1 MVKKIFLLLII
12 LIICLSITLPSFAD
26 NNAKVNTENFRPSLS
41 GDTSEIRTI
50 GNVVVKVIKI
60 VGSALSVITI
70 AIIGIKYIYG
80 SIEQKAQYKETI
92 MPYIVGAILLFGC
105 SNLVDIIYSMAI

>member
-1 MVKKIFLLLII
+1 MLKKTICLLILLII
-12 LIICLSITLPSFAD
+12 CISITLPILAIDTDEYKPKLSGEG
-26 NNAKVNTENFRPSLS
+26 NTEIKN
-41 GDTSEIRTI
+41 I

-60 VGSALSVITI
+60 VGSAISVIAL

-92 MPYIVGAILLFGC
+92 MPYIVGAILLFGA
-105 SNLVDIIYSMAI
+105 SNLVDMIYSMAIQI